1 MFSADEKRI
10 LEIGVD
16 KLASRYWQIEGN
28 ADLYGELKKKGV
40 DALQEATR
48 QLLEEDRERVKKEEK
63 EIITDMEK
71 KIKEEEE
78 EEEEEEMCRKIDLL
92 KDVETIDK
100 KSDSNDDNQVVCNDD
115 INIEIMNDAD
125 NDIFVVKREAED
137 ESGRERG
144 REKEIRNKKKNEMIK
159 KQEDEEETEKE
170 REKEKEEERGR
181 EKKLDEY
188 DEKEKDKMEKEK
200 LRKIKEEDEERKKN
214 VFDSVRMFKKQIL
227 DEIEINDQKN
237 NLINDNNNNNNKNN
251 NKNKYRNIDENEKE
265 NIKVPCSDEK
275 TDEKIKNKNF
285 EMKISEKLINL
296 TETRIGDPSSS
307 YCTSPSVLY
316 WSEKMDLA
324 LGKEIRICLFDFVLI
339 SEKLTGMTYR

>member
-78 EEEEEEMCRKIDLL
+78 EEEEEMCRKIDLL

-137 ESGRERG
+137 ESGRG

-170 REKEKEEERGR
+170 REKEKEGERGR

-265 NIKVPCSDEK
+265 NMKVPCSDEK
-275 TDEKIKNKNF
+275 TDEKIQNKNF